1 MYLIPI
7 GHSSWALTLYL
18 KDHYC
23 GNIYLRT
30 FMKSAKTLLFFSI
43 FKYLWGNHAERD
55 FLYLPAYMSEHKWRM
70 FFRHIDKH
78 SFLGADADL
87 SLSSSCSREGREAM
101 QGHGPVMASPPVWP
115 QFSSLRRQGLSQA
128 FFAHNISPIGN
139 LLLTISFFFQNI
151 FKK

>member
-1 MYLIPI
+1 MRRGISYICQ
-7 GHSSWALTLYL
+7 H
-18 KDHYC
+18 K
-23 GNIYLRT
+23 
-30 FMKSAKTLLFFSI
+30 
-43 FKYLWGNHAERD
+43 
-55 FLYLPAYMSEHKWRM
+55 SEHKWRM

-115 QFSSLRRQGLSQA
+115 QFSSRRRQGLSQA

-151 FKK
+151 FNDY